1 MEGEEGDEDLT
12 DWQNEKNKWQARR
25 YREEYYQTIGKLVPV
40 EHVEQIFGAV
50 GDQLHNALGS
60 MCEECSEATLAAL
73 DQAEQI
79 ITEEF
84 PTDDPDQSQPASGD
98 ELASPEE
105 RQAAER
111 YATKKAKEQA
121 REET

>member
-1 MEGEEGDEDLT
+1 MDSDDDGLV

-40 EHVEQIFGAV
+40 DHVEQIFGAV

-60 MCEECSEATLAAL
+60 MCEECSETALAAL

-79 ITEEF
+79 IEEEF
-84 PTDDPDQSQPASGD
+84 STDDPDQSQSASGD
-98 ELASPEE
+98 ELVNDAE
-105 RQAAER
+105 RAAADR
-111 YATKKAKEQA
+111 YATKKAKQQA
-121 REET
+121 KEEE